1 LTRSE
6 EIEMGDFELVRH
18 CGSFEH
24 GPLRTIQARW
34 QRVRGELRADLRSFV
49 EDGSGK
55 KLATRSGLSLPPDK
69 LEDARGLIDA
79 LLAAR
84 EEVLDQEAATKAG

>member
-1 LTRSE
+1 
-6 EIEMGDFELVRH
+6 MGDFELVKH

-34 QRVRGELRADLRSFV
+34 QKVRGKLRADLRSFV

-55 KLATRSGLSLPPDK
+55 KLATRSGLSLPPEQ
-69 LEDARGLIDA
+69 LEDLDA
-79 LLAAR
+79 LVQELKRTR
-84 EEVLDQEAATKAG
+84 EQVLDAEAEA